1 MKKAG
6 WIIIVFGTLA
16 FIGAASK
23 GHSVFGPL
31 FWIGLGGVLIYLKK
45 EKDETRDKE
54 PAESKSVIQENN
66 KTTRDMYDDYSIE
79 DTSELEHELPLSSE
93 QKEAS
98 LCLIAFFAGYND
110 DIMSNDMAYMV
121 ACQSATFFGIDNYKE
136 TLVEAM
142 PKFNDPDIL
151 IDTVLTIKDKKT
163 KEFLL
168 LSCYDLAKM
177 SDKEEAYELLYNI
190 AYDMGYN
197 RDSLTSLIKQYSYN
211 PQNVDTNK

>member
-31 FWIGLGGVLIYLKK
+31 FWIGLGGALVYLKK
-45 EKDETRDKE
+45 EKDENRDKE
-54 PAESKSVIQENN
+54 HVESKNVIQENN
-66 KTTRDMYDDYSIE
+66 KATQGVYDDYSIE
-79 DTSELEHELPLSSE
+79 DTSESGYVQPLSFE

-98 LCLIAFFAGYND
+98 LCLIGFFAGYND
-110 DIMSNDMAYMV
+110 DIMTNDVAYMV
-121 ACQSATFFGIDNYKE
+121 ACQSATFFGIDNYKG
-136 TLVEAM
+136 TLMEAM

-190 AYDMGYN
+190 ANDMGYN
-197 RDSLTSLIKQYSYN
+197 RERLTKLINQYSSK
-211 PQNVDTNK
+211 PQNINTNK

>member
-1 MKKAG
+1 MKIAG
-6 WIIIVFGTLA
+6 WIFIVFGTLA

-45 EKDETRDKE
+45 EKDETRNTE
-54 PAESKSVIQENN
+54 HVESNSVIQENN
-66 KTTRDMYDDYSIE
+66 NAMRDVYDDNLIE
-79 DTSELEHELPLSSE
+79 DTLESEYEQPLSFE
-93 QKEAS
+93 QKEAC
-98 LCLIAFFAGYND
+98 LCLIGFFAGYND
-110 DIMSNDMAYMV
+110 DIMTNDVAYMV
-121 ACQSATFFGIDNYKE
+121 ACQSATFFCIDNYKE
-136 TLVEAM
+136 TLMEAM

-177 SDKEEAYELLYNI
+177 SDKEEAYELLNNI
-190 AYDMGYN
+190 ANDMGYN
-197 RDSLTSLIKQYSYN
+197 RERLTKLINQYSSN
-211 PQNVDTNK
+211 PQNINTNK

>member
-6 WIIIVFGTLA
+6 LIFIVFGILA

-45 EKDETRDKE
+45 EKDETWDK
-54 PAESKSVIQENN
+54 AHLESKSVIQEQN
-66 KTTRDMYDDYSIE
+66 KATQEVCDNYSIE
-79 DTSELEHELPLSSE
+79 DTSESEHDLPLSSK

-110 DIMSNDMAYMV
+110 DIMTNDVAYMV

-136 TLVEAM
+136 TLMEAM

-190 AYDMGYN
+190 ANDMGYN
-197 RDSLTSLIKQYSYN
+197 RDRLTQLINQYLSK
-211 PQNVDTNK
+211 PQNINTDK